1 MTPETCQS
9 PDSISSKP
17 GSNGDQA
24 VNGPSFQERVKP
36 WMMVCFGEEISND
49 RVERGDRLLEEVFEL
64 LQSGGYDPARVLPL
78 RDYVWS
84 REVGEPSQEAGGVQ
98 VTMAAYCL
106 AHGLDMHE
114 AGETELAR
122 IWTKVEKIRAKQAA
136 KPKHSP
142 LPVPASEPE
151 PVAWREIDLS
161 KAVKSNHPDISTDKQ
176 YLVKVYG
183 RWHFGQFTCQWYG
196 LNFNGWG
203 NSGCQFDAPGYN
215 SSGWERVIEIDPEAL
230 AKPVPTPDGAV
241 AVSMTPEEH
250 RLEDLKQM
258 AAYSG
263 PIVSFEC
270 REPYYLASC
279 DHCGWVG
286 SSELCGTDSFG
297 DDSDVYCPRC
307 HSSGADCGKV
317 AESLSA
323 ALSHP
328 ADGWRDI
335 ESAPKDGT
343 EILLYGPPCTYNG
356 KDYPARVTSGSWQE
370 WEETENYEA
379 GASWVSFDGGFL
391 EELPP
396 TMWHP
401 LPAAPLDAKAERE

>member
-151 PVAWREIDLS
+151 PVADDSRETCQRCQGNGEIVTDWERYLNPHEGDAGDE
-161 KAVKSNHPDISTDKQ
+161 AVTECPDCDGVGAVISA
-176 YLVKVYG
+176 LVK
-183 RWHFGQFTCQWYG
+183 
-196 LNFNGWG
+196 
-203 NSGCQFDAPGYN
+203 
-215 SSGWERVIEIDPEAL
+215 
-230 AKPVPTPDGAV
+230 AKD
-241 AVSMTPEEH
+241 E
-250 RLEDLKQM
+250 Q
-258 AAYSG
+258 
-263 PIVSFEC
+263 
-270 REPYYLASC
+270 
-279 DHCGWVG
+279 
-286 SSELCGTDSFG
+286 
-297 DDSDVYCPRC
+297 
-307 HSSGADCGKV
+307 
-317 AESLSA
+317 
-323 ALSHP
+323 
-328 ADGWRDI
+328 
-335 ESAPKDGT
+335 
-343 EILLYGPPCTYNG
+343 
-356 KDYPARVTSGSWQE
+356 
-370 WEETENYEA
+370 
-379 GASWVSFDGGFL
+379 
-391 EELPP
+391 
-396 TMWHP
+396 
-401 LPAAPLDAKAERE
+401 